1 MMKKEIKEKPKK
13 EKLNFPNMDS
23 LQPVVNII
31 NEASITL
38 GDPTRTIKDSPLVEV
53 FAAALGSGSGAGVS
67 FMALY
72 GLGTVGLSAAGITS
86 ALAAAGSIVGGGMA
100 VGVLVLAAPV
110 AGLAGVGVA
119 VAKQIKK
126 KQLRQ
131 EKKRLYAEAKK
142 KYPLILEANKN
153 IQLDE
158 NASQERKDI
167 LKGLEIMLKKV
178 IDELEADLI
187 M

>member
-86 ALAAAGSIVGGGMA
+86 ALAAEGQQYTLHFECGTNTGYITISGFSEVIPDGS
-100 VGVLVLAAPV
+100 
-110 AGLAGVGVA
+110 
-119 VAKQIKK
+119 
-126 KQLRQ
+126 QLCNTEWLQ
-131 EKKRLYAEAKK
+131 V
-142 KYPLILEANKN
+142 
-153 IQLDE
+153 
-158 NASQERKDI
+158 S
-167 LKGLEIMLKKV
+167 
-178 IDELEADLI
+178 
-187 M
+187 

>member
-86 ALAAAGSIVGGGMA
+86 ALAAGSIVGGGMA
-100 VGVLVLAAPV
+100 AGVLVLAAPV

>member
-1 MMKKEIKEKPKK
+1 MRKTNKEKM
-13 EKLNFPNMDS
+13 NFPNMDS

-38 GDPTRTIKDSPLVEV
+38 GDPTRTIKDSPLIEV
-53 FAAALGSGSGAGVS
+53 FSAAIGTGSGAGVS
-67 FMALY
+67 ILALY

-86 ALAAAGSIVGGGMA
+86 ALAAAGAIVGGGMA
-100 VGVLVLAAPV
+100 AGVLVLAAPV
-110 AGLAGVGVA
+110 TGLAGVGLA

-131 EKKRLYAEAKK
+131 EKKRLYNEAKEKGPLVEAELK
-142 KYPLILEANKN
+142 KCTDN
-153 IQLDE
+153 DE
-158 NASQERKDI
+158 VSPERKDI
-167 LKGLEIMLKKV
+167 LKGLDIMLQKV
-178 IDELEADLI
+178 ICELESDLL

>member
-1 MMKKEIKEKPKK
+1 M
-13 EKLNFPNMDS
+13 
-23 LQPVVNII
+23 
-31 NEASITL
+31 
-38 GDPTRTIKDSPLVEV
+38 
-53 FAAALGSGSGAGVS
+53 AA
-67 FMALY
+67 
-72 GLGTVGLSAAGITS
+72 
-86 ALAAAGSIVGGGMA
+86 
-100 VGVLVLAAPV
+100 GVLVLAAPV

-131 EKKRLYAEAKK
+131 EKKRLYTEAKK
-142 KYPLILEANKN
+142 KYPLILEANKS